1 MKILQSSVFRAVCA
15 IIIGALLIKFPDNT
29 VTGITMAIGIL
40 FLLSGVISCLSY
52 FHAKR
57 HVSEYKIYD
66 AEGRLVVGDKPTFP
80 IVGIGSIILGLILAL
95 TPTSFVSALMYII
108 GIMLVLG
115 ALNQFFALI
124 AGRRYGRISLWYWL
138 MPTVILLTGLY
149 VMLKPMAPLS
159 MAMIILGW
167 AMLVYGVAELIN
179 ALKFYRD
186 KKKLQQA
193 QDQAQLDV
201 FEEIKD

>member
-66 AEGRLVVGDKPTFP
+66 AEGRLVA
-80 IVGIGSIILGLILAL
+80 GL
-95 TPTSFVSALMYII
+95 
-108 GIMLVLG
+108 
-115 ALNQFFALI
+115 
-124 AGRRYGRISLWYWL
+124 
-138 MPTVILLTGLY
+138 LLRHKQPG
-149 VMLKPMAPLS
+149 
-159 MAMIILGW
+159 
-167 AMLVYGVAELIN
+167 
-179 ALKFYRD
+179 
-186 KKKLQQA
+186 
-193 QDQAQLDV
+193 
-201 FEEIKD
+201 